1 MAKPATVFVCSA
13 CGTESAK
20 WHGQC
25 PGCGACNPLAVAARA
40 SAKAARSGA
49 GGGRAVKPVRL
60 AEVRPECHARLST
73 GIGEL
78 DRILGGGLV
87 PGSLVL
93 IGGSPGICKST
104 LTSMALGHLQAAGR
118 RTL

>member
-1 MAKPATVFVCSA
+1 MAQPSSVFVCSA

-25 PGCGACNPLAVAARA
+25 PGCGAWNTLAEEAATAPARA
-40 SAKAARSGA
+40 PVQA
-49 GGGRAVKPVRL
+49 GRAVKPVRL
-60 AEVRPECHARLST
+60 VDVKAERHARLPT

-93 IGGSPGICKST
+93 IGGSPASA
-104 LTSMALGHLQAAGR
+104 SR
-118 RTL
+118 R

>member
-1 MAKPATVFVCSA
+1 MARASSVFICSS

-25 PGCGACNPLAVAARA
+25 PGCGAWNTLAEESRAAP
-40 SAKAARSGA
+40 
-49 GGGRAVKPVRL
+49 GGGRGAPRGRVAAAGKPVALADVRAPRIPRL
-60 AEVRPECHARLST
+60 AT

-87 PGSLVL
+87 PGSIVL
-93 IGGSPGICKST
+93 LGGS
-104 LTSMALGHLQAAGR
+104 
-118 RTL
+118 